1 MSSPLELPDSAS
13 SGALLADP
21 SFLWSALIML
31 NQYLGEKGGLGVEQ
45 GPSELNVLKMQ
56 RLELQSQL
64 SFQREADVR
73 TGNFRKKS

>member
-1 MSSPLELPDSAS
+1 
-13 SGALLADP
+13 
-21 SFLWSALIML
+21 ML